1 MTLALAV
8 LLTLAG
14 ILALRLAWR
23 RGRLQ
28 QIRQQLVLR
37 WAGWLLLA
45 AALVPWAATGGG
57 DRGVALGV
65 GVVMLAGLALVL
77 LEGWRAWRAPARRRR
92 EREPRNDLP
101 RAPSRGISLF
111 LRRAW
116 IFCLSGPLALAAALA
131 VGLALWVGL
140 ARAGMHDANVLA
152 VAMLAVPV
160 AWAVLATLATMEA
173 GLGRRTLLV
182 AAPGLLGA
190 GVTLALAGGL
200 S

>member
-23 RGRLQ
+23 RGRQ
-28 QIRQQLVLR
+28 QQVRPQLVLR

-45 AALVPWAATGGG
+45 AALVPWTATGGG

-77 LEGWRAWRAPARRRR
+77 VEGWRAWRAPSRRRR
-92 EREPRNDLP
+92 EREARNDLP
-101 RAPSRGISLF
+101 RAPSRGIALF

-140 ARAGMHDANVLA
+140 AHAGMNDANVLA

-160 AWAVLATLATMEA
+160 AWAVLTTLSTMEA

>member
-1 MTLALAV
+1 MQLALAI
-8 LLTLAG
+8 LLTVAG
-14 ILALRLAWR
+14 TLALRLAWR
-23 RGRLQ
+23 RGRQ
-28 QIRQQLVLR
+28 QQARPPVVLR
-37 WAGWLLLA
+37 WAGWMLLA

-65 GVVMLAGLALVL
+65 GVVMLGGLALVL

-101 RAPSRGISLF
+101 RAPSRGIALF

-173 GLGRRTLLV
+173 GLGKRTLLV
-182 AAPGLLGA
+182 TAPGLLGA
-190 GVTLALAGGL
+190 GATLALAGGL